1 MFPFIFWGVRSFIQI
16 IVWSDDTIWPDLR
29 ERHHKNPWLLSQQQM
44 EVNSKHTWLTQCWQD
59 RSLIGSKGKLRLSVK
74 IDIWNVGQTKN
85 RIL

>member
-44 EVNSKHTWLTQCWQD
+44 EVNTPDWPDVGRTGL
-59 RSLIGSKGKLRLSVK
+59 SLDQKVSSVFLWK
-74 IDIWNVGQTKN
+74 
-85 RIL
+85 

>member
-44 EVNSKHTWLTQCWQD
+44 EVNTPDWPDVGRTGL
-59 RSLIGSKGKLRLSVK
+59 SLDQKVGSVFLWK
-74 IDIWNVGQTKN
+74 
-85 RIL
+85 